1 MIVYHLDTTVVCYD
15 SSYLDITVVCNDSIS
30 LDSITI

>member
-1 MIVYHLDTTVVCYD
+1 MTVCHLDTTVVCYD
-15 SSYLDITVVCNDSIS
+15 SSYLDITVVCNESML

>member
-1 MIVYHLDTTVVCYD
+1 MIVCHLDTTVVYYD
-15 SSYLDITVVCNDSIS
+15 SSYLDITVVCNDSMS

>member
-1 MIVYHLDTTVVCYD
+1 MIVCHLDTTVVCYD
-15 SSYLDITVVCNDSIS
+15 SSYLDITVVCNDSMS